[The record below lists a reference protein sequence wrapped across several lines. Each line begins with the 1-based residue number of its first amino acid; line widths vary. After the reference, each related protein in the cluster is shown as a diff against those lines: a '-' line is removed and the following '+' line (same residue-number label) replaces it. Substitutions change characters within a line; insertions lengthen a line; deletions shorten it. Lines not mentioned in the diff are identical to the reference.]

1 MDTEPVKKWGRENTH
16 KHFENKITFE
26 AVTPFDSKLR
36 FPVLLAQPAANTAK
50 FSALTCHK
58 R

>member
-1 MDTEPVKKWGRENTH
+1 MDTEPRKKWGRQHNN
-16 KHFENKITFE
+16 KHPENKITFE
-26 AVTPFDSKLR
+26 AVTVWQQTEI
-36 FPVLLAQPAANTAK
+36 PVLLAQQAANTAK